1 MEFIDTHSHFYLPD
15 FDKDREEVM
24 QTCLNAGVK
33 KLLLPNID
41 DCSIEPMLRV
51 CEQFPKQCYPMLGLH
66 PSDVKEDVEDKLNFI
81 FNHFKEN
88 TFIAV
93 GEIGIDLYWDKT
105 FIKEQQFAFR
115 KQIDFALSHDLPL
128 VIHSRKSFAEILTVL
143 NEYSQYALK
152 GVFHCFSG
160 DINQAKKAIEKNFY
174 LGIGGVVTYKN
185 AGIQDIVKE
194 ISLSHIVLETDS
206 PFLSPMPYRGKR
218 NQSSYIP
225 LIAEKIA
232 ELKEVS
238 VEEVAAITTA
248 NAKRL
253 FNIN

>member
-1 MEFIDTHSHFYLPD
+1 
-15 FDKDREEVM
+15 
-24 QTCLNAGVK
+24 
-33 KLLLPNID
+33 
-41 DCSIEPMLRV
+41 
-51 CEQFPKQCYPMLGLH
+51 MLGLH

>member
-1 MEFIDTHSHFYLPD
+1 MTLYYILTGIF
-15 FDKDREEVM
+15 
-24 QTCLNAGVK
+24 CAA
-33 KLLLPNID
+33 
-41 DCSIEPMLRV
+41 
-51 CEQFPKQCYPMLGLH
+51 LG
-66 PSDVKEDVEDKLNFI
+66 
-81 FNHFKEN
+81 
-88 TFIAV
+88 
-93 GEIGIDLYWDKT
+93 
-105 FIKEQQFAFR
+105 
-115 KQIDFALSHDLPL
+115 FALAHLML
-128 VIHSRKSFAEILTVL
+128 
-143 NEYSQYALK
+143 
-152 GVFHCFSG
+152 
-160 DINQAKKAIEKNFY
+160 KKAIEKNFY

-238 VEEVAAITTA
+238 VEEVVAITTA

>member
-1 MEFIDTHSHFYLPD
+1 
-15 FDKDREEVM
+15 
-24 QTCLNAGVK
+24 
-33 KLLLPNID
+33 
-41 DCSIEPMLRV
+41 
-51 CEQFPKQCYPMLGLH
+51 
-66 PSDVKEDVEDKLNFI
+66 
-81 FNHFKEN
+81 
-88 TFIAV
+88 
-93 GEIGIDLYWDKT
+93 
-105 FIKEQQFAFR
+105 
-115 KQIDFALSHDLPL
+115 DFALSHDLPL
-128 VIHSRKSFAEILTVL
+128 VIHSRKSFAEILAVL